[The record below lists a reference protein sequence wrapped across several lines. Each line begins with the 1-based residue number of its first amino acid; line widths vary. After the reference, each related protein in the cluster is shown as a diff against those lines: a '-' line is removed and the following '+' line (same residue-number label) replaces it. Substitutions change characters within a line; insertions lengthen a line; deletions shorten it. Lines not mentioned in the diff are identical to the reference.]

1 MSFKEK
7 LRQLLDSSYYSSNNP
22 DKELNFRILN
32 MKRLIK
38 RNKSNVQLINKL
50 QLQIPKSVPNDF
62 SFFNSTIHSYH
73 SFSNHKNQSND
84 CLFSIER
91 LKKEKN
97 IPRINTILRSFTLKD
112 IHNKSES
119 INLNKSYSTLDIN
132 ETERNNN
139 TMKKKIELT
148 KRSIGLND
156 SMIHLINKPIKNSN
170 FGLTK
175 FNQKNFID
183 LNIRSKINYNKKRFI
198 NYPKSK
204 NLKNNKSN
212 SISNFRNINKKTEI
226 NINNSN
232 NKITNNPNSL
242 NNSILLK
249 RKLLYNYIKNI

>member
-38 RNKSNVQLINKL
+38 RNKSNSQINNKL
-50 QLQIPKSVPNDF
+50 KIKSPKFIPNDF
-62 SFFNSTIHSYH
+62 PFFNSTIHSYH

-112 IHNKSES
+112 IHSKSES
-119 INLNKSYSTLDIN
+119 LNLNKSYSTLDIN

-156 SMIHLINKPIKNSN
+156 SMIHLINKSIKNLN
-170 FGLTK
+170 LELTGC
-175 FNQKNFID
+175 NNKNILNLD
-183 LNIRSKINYNKKRFI
+183 LRSKINHNKKRFI

-204 NLKNNKSN
+204 NLKNIKSN
-212 SISNFRNINKKTEI
+212 SVSSFRNSNKKNQNT
-226 NINNSN
+226 INNSN
-232 NKITNNPNSL
+232 SKILNCPNSL

-249 RKLLYNYIKNI
+249 RKLIYNYIKNI

>member
-7 LRQLLDSSYYSSNNP
+7 LRQLLDTSYYPSNNP

-73 SFSNHKNQSND
+73 SFSNHKIQSNE
-84 CLFSIER
+84 CLFSLER
-91 LKKEKN
+91 LKREKN
-97 IPRINTILRSFTLKD
+97 IPKINTILRSFTLKD
-112 IHNKSES
+112 IHSKSES
-119 INLNKSYSTLDIN
+119 LNLNKSYSTLDIN

-139 TMKKKIELT
+139 IMKKKIELT

-156 SMIHLINKPIKNSN
+156 SMIHLINKSIKNLN
-170 FGLTK
+170 LELTGC
-175 FNQKNFID
+175 NNKNILNLD
-183 LNIRSKINYNKKRFI
+183 LRSKINHNKKRFI

-204 NLKNNKSN
+204 ILKNIKSN
-212 SISNFRNINKKTEI
+212 SVSSFRNSNKKIENT
-226 NINNSN
+226 INNSN
-232 NKITNNPNSL
+232 SKILNCPNSL
-242 NNSILLK
+242 NDSILLK
-249 RKLLYNYIKNI
+249 RKLIYNYIKNI

>member
-7 LRQLLDSSYYSSNNP
+7 LKQLLDTSYYPSNNP
-22 DKELNFRILN
+22 DKELNFTILN

-38 RNKSNVQLINKL
+38 RNKSNSQLNNKL
-50 QLQIPKSVPNDF
+50 QLQIPKYIPNDF
-62 SFFNSTIHSYH
+62 TFFNSKIHSYH

-84 CLFSIER
+84 CLFSLER
-91 LKKEKN
+91 LKIEKN
-97 IPRINTILRSFTLKD
+97 IPKINTILRSFTLKD

-132 ETERNNN
+132 ETERSNCS
-139 TMKKKIELT
+139 MKKKIELT
-148 KRSIGLND
+148 KKSIGLND
-156 SMIHLINKPIKNSN
+156 SMIHLINKPFKNFN
-170 FGLTK
+170 LGLTK
-175 FNQKNFID
+175 CNNKNIVKLD
-183 LNIRSKINYNKKRFI
+183 VRSKINFFKKRFI

-204 NLKNNKSN
+204 ILKNIKSN
-212 SISNFRNINKKTEI
+212 SISSFRNSNRKIEN

-232 NKITNNPNSL
+232 NKILNCPNSL

>member
-7 LRQLLDSSYYSSNNP
+7 LKQLLDTSYYPSNNP
-22 DKELNFRILN
+22 DKELNFTILN

-38 RNKSNVQLINKL
+38 RNKSNSQLNNKL

-73 SFSNHKNQSND
+73 SFSLHKNQSND
-84 CLFSIER
+84 CLFSLER
-91 LKKEKN
+91 LKREKN
-97 IPRINTILRSFTLKD
+97 IPKINTILRSFTLKD
-112 IHNKSES
+112 IHSKSES
-119 INLNKSYSTLDIN
+119 LNLNKSYSTLDIN

-139 TMKKKIELT
+139 IMKKKIELT

-156 SMIHLINKPIKNSN
+156 SMIHLINKSIKNLN
-170 FGLTK
+170 LELTGC
-175 FNQKNFID
+175 NNKNILNLD
-183 LNIRSKINYNKKRFI
+183 LRSKINHNKKRFI

-204 NLKNNKSN
+204 NLKNIKSN
-212 SISNFRNINKKTEI
+212 SVSSFRNSNKKNQNT
-226 NINNSN
+226 INNSN
-232 NKITNNPNSL
+232 SKILNCPNSL

>member
-1 MSFKEK
+1 
-7 LRQLLDSSYYSSNNP
+7 
-22 DKELNFRILN
+22 
-32 MKRLIK
+32 
-38 RNKSNVQLINKL
+38 
-50 QLQIPKSVPNDF
+50 
-62 SFFNSTIHSYH
+62 
-73 SFSNHKNQSND
+73 
-84 CLFSIER
+84 
-91 LKKEKN
+91 
-97 IPRINTILRSFTLKD
+97 
-112 IHNKSES
+112 
-119 INLNKSYSTLDIN
+119 
-132 ETERNNN
+132 
-139 TMKKKIELT
+139 MKKKIELT

-204 NLKNNKSN
+204 NLKNIKSN
-212 SISNFRNINKKTEI
+212 SISNFRNINKKNEI